1 MKHTHFAQGTV
12 HEATGIFPCAFVKI
26 IQDLPP
32 EEGTIDWLRCYYQDD
47 AVGSIRDI
55 SVEEDL
61 SSTPLFKH
69 LMALMRRSSCQ
80 ELRTER
86 ASDPP
91 AVRRLSH
98 RQLLAQVTKK
108 Q

>member
-1 MKHTHFAQGTV
+1 MPSSENAVLGVTV
-12 HEATGIFPCAFVKI
+12 LDWTQSHPF
-26 IQDLPP
+26 
-32 EEGTIDWLRCYYQDD
+32 GTIILTSLRQPYKKILQ
-47 AVGSIRDI
+47 
-55 SVEEDL
+55 L
-61 SSTPLFKH
+61 N
-69 LMALMRRSSCQ
+69 RRSSCQ